1 MFTSAQR
8 SSLTD
13 LWHDMAMKS
22 HDNHQFGMV
31 ATSWDFVADSPVAIT
46 YLSKAAFIRGEH
58 PFSDASLQYD
68 IDHGQ
73 NGPRRAA
80 EILMRLTDP
89 DDRQRA
95 EAHAHYLMNRGIA
108 ARYSD
113 GVWSAVQDVLH
124 DRPFWRAEEDR
135 IRDENPEL
143 RDAENQALYAQALK
157 DGVL

>member
-1 MFTSAQR
+1 MFTSTQR
-8 SSLTD
+8 SSLID
-13 LWHDMAMKS
+13 LWHGMAMKS
-22 HDNHQFGMV
+22 HDNHQFGSV
-31 ATSWDFVADSPVAIT
+31 TTSWDYVTDAPAAIT
-46 YLSKAAFIRGEH
+46 FLSKAFFIRGEH
-58 PFSDASLQYD
+58 PFSNASLQHD
-68 IDHGQ
+68 IDHGA

-80 EILMRLTDP
+80 EILMRLDDL

-95 EAHAHYLMNRGIA
+95 EAHSHYLMNRGIV

-113 GVWSAVQDVLH
+113 GVWAAVQDVLH

-143 RDAENQALYAQALK
+143 RDAENRALYAQALK